1 MNRKNKKE
9 TKTEATS
16 REHRA
21 DSLEMITDQTQE
33 KNLWEKFDISL
44 CRMATSWI
52 KKENNTKQRQQ
63 QKKKNTKQKSPKKH
77 CNKAR

>member
-9 TKTEATS
+9 TKTETTS

-44 CRMATSWI
+44 CRMATS
-52 KKENNTKQRQQ
+52 
-63 QKKKNTKQKSPKKH
+63 
-77 CNKAR
+77 